1 MSTKLRRIG
10 CSDRVI
16 KWFIS
21 YLNNRKQRVAVRG
34 TLSDEHSVSLGVPQG
49 SVLGPLLFLIY
60 IDDCIK
66 IVIAISLILN
76 NKVHTNNY
84 LDNL

>member
-16 KWFIS
+16 MWFIS

-34 TLSDEHSVSLGVPQG
+34 TLSDEHSFLN
-49 SVLGPLLFLIY
+49 LIY
-60 IDDCIK
+60 IDDLVQALKHCSITMFADDTTFYMST
-66 IVIAISLILN
+66 VRL
-76 NKVHTNNY
+76 Y
-84 LDNL
+84 